1 MLKFSK
7 LFLLLTLISLV
18 SVANAQITRKTT
30 PKEKKAKTEK
40 LFDESGGFKHRLWY
54 GGGLNLGYNQGNS
67 SSTFQFGLSPMV
79 GYKITDK
86 FSAGPRITMD
96 YIFLKGTAMDFT
108 VKKANLFDYSLGVFA
123 RYKIFQGIFA
133 HVEYAYESFNRP
145 YYDFNT
151 GFLALDAN
159 NKILTYRNSRSNFL
173 PGIGYNSGGLF
184 SMDLLLLFNYQNSQ
198 DTKNPY
204 LQPYDIRIG
213 FTYKF

>member
-54 GGGLNLGYNQGNS
+54 GGGLNLNFGAATNYVN
-67 SSTFQFGLSPMV
+67 TFRFGLSPMV

-86 FSAGPRITMD
+86 FSIGPRIAVNYN
-96 YIFLKGTAMDFT
+96 YIKGTT
-108 VKKANLFDYSLGVFA
+108 INNEIKSSSLVDYSVGVFA
-123 RYKIFQGIFA
+123 RYKIFQGFFA
-133 HVEYAYESFNRP
+133 HVEYDFESFQN
-145 YYDFNT
+145 YFIDYD
-151 GFLALDAN
+151 GRLGVDQN
-159 NKILTYRNSRSNFL
+159 NNVIKVRNSRSNFY
-173 PGIGYNSGGLF
+173 PGVGYNSGGLL
-184 SMDLLLLFNYQNSQ
+184 SMDIMLLYNYQLGQ
-198 DTKNPY
+198 DKTTNQLPIEY
-204 LQPYDIRIG
+204 RIG